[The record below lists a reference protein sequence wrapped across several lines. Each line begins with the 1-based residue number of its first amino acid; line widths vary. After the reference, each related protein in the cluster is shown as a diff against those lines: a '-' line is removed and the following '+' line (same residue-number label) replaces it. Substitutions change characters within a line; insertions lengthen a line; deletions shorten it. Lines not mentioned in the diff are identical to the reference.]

1 MVGKN
6 IYNIYNIYIKFSI
19 LSVQFISIKHT
30 DIVI

>member
-1 MVGKN
+1 MVGK
-6 IYNIYNIYIKFSI
+6 NIYNIYIKFSI